1 VTACGRLGRSR
12 SWRPLFKCRARVYF
26 YTMQPGILIVDDEQL
41 IRWSLGERLAKAPV
55 AIEMSIQ
62 PQIDTGSGTCD
73 ARRASPGGP

>member
-1 VTACGRLGRSR
+1 
-12 SWRPLFKCRARVYF
+12 
-26 YTMQPGILIVDDEQL
+26 MQPGILIVDDEQL

>member
-1 VTACGRLGRSR
+1 MPG
-12 SWRPLFKCRARVYF
+12 PVYF